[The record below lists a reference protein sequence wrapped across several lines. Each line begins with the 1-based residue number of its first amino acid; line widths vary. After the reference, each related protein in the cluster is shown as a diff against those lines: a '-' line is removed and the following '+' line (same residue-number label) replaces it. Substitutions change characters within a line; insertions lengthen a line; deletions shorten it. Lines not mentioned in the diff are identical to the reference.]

1 MAWQTLEAEKCPEC
15 GEPHSESMS
24 DGSDDAYT
32 VTVLRCFSCKA
43 KSRAT
48 DGFEDRDGLY
58 CVVKRTKEVGGDG

>member
-1 MAWQTLEAEKCPEC
+1 
-15 GEPHSESMS
+15 MS